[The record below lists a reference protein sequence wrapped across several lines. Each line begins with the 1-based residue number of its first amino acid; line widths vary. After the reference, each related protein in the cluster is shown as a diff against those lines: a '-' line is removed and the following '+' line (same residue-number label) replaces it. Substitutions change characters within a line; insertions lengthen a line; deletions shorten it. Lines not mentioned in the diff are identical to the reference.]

1 MRRVVIIFFIALI
14 FTYPAFC
21 KDKKKKQVLPDAVLR
36 AKTVAVI
43 VDPDAGASIANPNEQ
58 VNARAAVEN
67 ALRKWGRFSIVPTVG
82 PDTDLVIEIRKASSS
97 STVIRGGGVNQ
108 RPPITIGGV
117 GIGTPP
123 VGAGAPAP
131 SDGGP
136 RMGNEVGPNLDFFTV
151 RLSNGDSDSSG
162 TIVWRYSG
170 RNVLNA
176 PAVRAVEE
184 FKKVLTESE
193 EAKRQNANP

>member
-1 MRRVVIIFFIALI
+1 MRRCLIFFFVALL
-14 FTYPAFC
+14 FSSPAFC

-58 VNARAAVEN
+58 VNARAAVED

-97 STVIRGGGVNQ
+97 STVLRGGGINQ

-117 GIGTPP
+117 GLGVPP
-123 VGAGAPAP
+123 P

-151 RLSNGDSDSSG
+151 RLSNGNTDSSG

-170 RNVLNA
+170 KNVLNA

-193 EAKRQNANP
+193 EAKRQNNP